1 MWRCIDATGA
11 LKHASNY
18 TSTAFHNGDVRNEAG
33 QGRRVR
39 QAAVVRH
46 IAGIE
51 RSRNLGLLRTFLS
64 RRRAEEPGRQRPPEH
79 SQFHAEWVGR
89 SEEHTSELQSLM
101 RISYAVF
108 CLKKKNQKRTSTIWQ
123 TIHHQW
129 TDT

>member
-64 RRRAEEPGRQRPPEH
+64 RRRAEDTGRKRQQEH
-79 SQFHAEWVGR
+79 SQFNAEWVGGGCSTDR
-89 SEEHTSELQSLM
+89 GTRLACEQRPRENE
-101 RISYAVF
+101 
-108 CLKKKNQKRTSTIWQ
+108 RT
-123 TIHHQW
+123 
-129 TDT
+129 